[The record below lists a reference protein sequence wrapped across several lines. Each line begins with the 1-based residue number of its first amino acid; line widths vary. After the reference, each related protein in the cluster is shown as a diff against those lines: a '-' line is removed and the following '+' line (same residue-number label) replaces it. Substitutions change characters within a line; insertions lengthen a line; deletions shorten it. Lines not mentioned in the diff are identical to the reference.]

1 MDNEQITK
9 DEPRHMVIQ
18 NSICMHCARIRF
30 CYYYQHQIAHAHA
43 VIKCD
48 EFTEA

>member
-1 MDNEQITK
+1 MDNEQITR
-9 DEPRHMVIQ
+9 DEPKNLLVQASVCR
-18 NSICMHCARIRF
+18 HCARVNI

-48 EFTEA
+48 EYVEA